1 MRFYQNLS
9 KFMAFTLAEVLI
21 TLGIIGIVAAVT
33 IPTIRKK
40 YYEHQTVTRLKET
53 YSILAQALKSLDDE
67 YGSLDT
73 WGVTGYNE
81 ESAQIIAEK
90 LKTVIK
96 IANDCGTN
104 DETGSCISTDNY
116 RFLNNT
122 QTIQYATST
131 NYYKLSLMNGSSI
144 IIKGH
149 NAPTGRTDVKIASFM
164 IDTNGKDKPNMW
176 RKDFF
181 EIDYIPDSGLILDG
195 NPNKGVTDYREK
207 GNCEKGGK
215 GWGCAYYV
223 VTFGKMDYL

>member
-9 KFMAFTLAEVLI
+9 KFMAFTLAEALI

-33 IPTIRKK
+33 IPTIMHK
-40 YYEHQTVTRLKET
+40 YYEHQTVARLKET
-53 YSILAQALKSLDDE
+53 YSILAQALKSLDDD

-73 WGVTGYNE
+73 WGITGYNE
-81 ESAQIIAEK
+81 ESAKIIAEK

-104 DETGSCISTDNY
+104 DEMGNCISIENY
-116 RFLNNT
+116 KYLNNAH
-122 QTIQYATST
+122 TIAYAKNT

-149 NAPTGRTDVKIASFM
+149 NVPTGQTDFKIASFM

-176 RKDFF
+176 GKDF
-181 EIDYIPDSGLILDG
+181 L
-195 NPNKGVTDYREK
+195 K
-207 GNCEKGGK
+207 
-215 GWGCAYYV
+215 
-223 VTFGKMDYL
+223 

>member
-1 MRFYQNLS
+1 MRFYQIFRKS
-9 KFMAFTLAEVLI
+9 KAFTLAETLI
-21 TLGIIGIVAAVT
+21 TLGIIGIVAAIT
-33 IPTIRKK
+33 IPTIMHK
-40 YYEHQTVTRLKET
+40 YYEHQTVARLKET
-53 YSILAQALKSLDDE
+53 YSILAQALKSLDDD

-81 ESAQIIAEK
+81 DSAKVIAEK

-104 DETGSCISTDNY
+104 DETGSCISTENY
-116 RFLNNT
+116 RFLNNK
-122 QTIQYATST
+122 QTISYAKDTH
-131 NYYKLSLMNGSSI
+131 YYKLSLMNGSSI
-144 IIKGH
+144 IIKG
-149 NAPTGRTDVKIASFM
+149 NDVPAGKTDVKTASFM

-176 RKDFF
+176 GKDFF

-195 NPNKGVTDYREK
+195 NPNKGVSDYRGK
-207 GNCEKGGK
+207 GNCKKGGT